1 MLLRAGLA
9 EAPRRPRR
17 EAPETAEACRG
28 ARPLINCRGANFGI
42 CSVGTGSSRTVRL
55 PFNFLS
61 ITFLSRD
68 EEIDDANSEQPQVID
83 APHYVR
89 QYFAITNHSYPKKSG
104 AKNAICAFFDKN
116 SLGIMKKF
124 THLTVCLQRAMS
136 AQAQEQT
143 LIIRALPECNLNGV
157 TQ

>member
-1 MLLRAGLA
+1 MSHTSQKSSNPLGLHYPDEQSGLYTKGASTAGLA
-9 EAPRRPRR
+9 EASRRPRR

-68 EEIDDANSEQPQVID
+68 EEIDDANSEQPLSD
-83 APHYVR
+83 
-89 QYFAITNHSYPKKSG
+89 
-104 AKNAICAFFDKN
+104 
-116 SLGIMKKF
+116 
-124 THLTVCLQRAMS
+124 
-136 AQAQEQT
+136 
-143 LIIRALPECNLNGV
+143 
-157 TQ
+157 